1 MKNKGKGSIPLSKPV
16 FFQKNAKK
24 NNYSHGLRILHQNI
38 GGVLN
43 KLDNLEFTLQE
54 FEKNNQIIDILC
66 LSETF
71 IRKGSEHNVKLHD
84 FKLVSSFCREK
95 SRGGTA
101 ILVRKTIDV
110 KPIKF
115 VSELASD
122 FYFKSC
128 GIEIIGIDLIII
140 TIYRI
145 PKQTTSHV
153 GVFIHKIDN
162 LLKKL
167 TLIYKKKKIVLCGD

>member
-16 FFQKNAKK
+16 FSQKNAKK
-24 NNYSHGLRILHQNI
+24 INYSHGLRILHQNI

-122 FYFKSC
+122 FYFESC